1 MQKPAVVAVTAII
14 TRVIRNVLPTRLLQT
29 STTIYHHSPYLIIIL
44 IPAIERIPLRVLL
57 TLFNPVL
64 TLPPTQHNCISSGGG
79 NGSTMRDPKPSTF
92 GLGPQPAAT
101 TTDIHPLHSSC
112 SMRTWLNNFIARQPW
127 IYNAIILCHSCCSHV
142 KVLNQV
148 PNPPLGDNR
157 GDVVS
162 MNLFIQTTTL
172 SFHWNHK
179 RWAAEDSPT
188 STTMQEWVLGLWF
201 CCPRCPLFL
210 LSTMLFL
217 LPINASLPA
226 FYLNN
231 PNCGS

>member
-1 MQKPAVVAVTAII
+1 MAQLCE
-14 TRVIRNVLPTRLLQT
+14 TRNRELSVSVHK
-29 STTIYHHSPYLIIIL
+29 SHHH
-44 IPAIERIPLRVLL
+44 R
-57 TLFNPVL
+57 T
-64 TLPPTQHNCISSGGG
+64 
-79 NGSTMRDPKPSTF
+79 DK
-92 GLGPQPAAT
+92 AT

-112 SMRTWLNNFIARQPW
+112 SMWTWLNNFIARQPW

-148 PNPPLGDNR
+148 PTSPLGDNR
-157 GDVVS
+157 DDVVS

-179 RWAAEDSPT
+179 KSCKGSSIVHHHARVSPRPLILL
-188 STTMQEWVLGLWF
+188 STMSS
-201 CCPRCPLFL
+201 FL

-217 LPINASLPA
+217 WPINASLPA

-231 PNCGS
+231 PKLWILNNNASSSSSTAAVRTRLMIMMRTNLHNELLHVPLRIGFILFLFWFVLNILCIPAL